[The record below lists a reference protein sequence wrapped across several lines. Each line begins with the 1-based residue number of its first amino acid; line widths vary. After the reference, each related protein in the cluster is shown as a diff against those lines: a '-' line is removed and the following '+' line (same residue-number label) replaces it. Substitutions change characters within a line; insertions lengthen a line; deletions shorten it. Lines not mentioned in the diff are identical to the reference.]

1 MDLLIREYVDKRVFP
16 DYLLD
21 GSQSTIF
28 ETSSVNFEPNTS
40 RLRTVKYI
48 YLVAFFVKGT
58 AINTKTGEEQPALDY
73 SQPVSIIKAFSRKEY
88 VHIQI
93 AKTGIFN

>member
-1 MDLLIREYVDKRVFP
+1 MDKRVFP

-73 SQPVSIIKAFSRKEY
+73 SQPVSIIKAFSRKNMF
-88 VHIQI
+88 
-93 AKTGIFN
+93 IFRLRKQGF